1 MKFVL
6 IFSFAISVLS
16 FLHCPTPKRTVAE
29 PPPQNPERKSVQ
41 EESTSPNP
49 DDEFVKA
56 TEGFLS
62 GDVFQVVISSLEGS
76 PEGAQELAKKRAV
89 NLLIAEKGE
98 TFRSG
103 DKAVLK
109 ELVEAKGKIVKSSGS
124 IQGKTY
130 FLFQVQSPGLKASLK
145 R

>member
-6 IFSFAISVLS
+6 IISFVISVFS
-16 FLHCPTPKRTVAE
+16 VLHCSTPKRTPVE
-29 PPPQNPERKSVQ
+29 TPLQNPEHKSVQ

-98 TFRSG
+98 TFRPG
-103 DKAVLK
+103 DKAILK
-109 ELVEAKGKIVKSSGS
+109 EIVETKGKIVKSSGS

-130 FLFQVQSPGLKASLK
+130 FLFQVNSPGLKSSLK